1 MTRGLRLLDAAGLEQ
16 KGDCNAD
23 PGIAVGSA
31 AWQAASRK
39 RRGSCSPDLE
49 DAPGMHRY
57 SVRSTGRSFIIVS
70 LCFGASS

>member
-1 MTRGLRLLDAAGLEQ
+1 MQTRGSPLDLR
-16 KGDCNAD
+16 
-23 PGIAVGSA
+23 PGKP
-31 AWQAASRK
+31 QAASRK